1 MEVADLSQA
10 IRDQDI
16 DGVRRVLDSG
26 QFSLD
31 EYESGRL
38 PPVIECVS
46 SGGRDDEDDAK
57 RSEILRLLVQYGANV
72 DIRTQA
78 LREFFSGAVT
88 AVMVAAKRGLLNC
101 LEVLVESSAD
111 LSVTSPRGDTAI
123 MLAVRRGL
131 VDCVKYLAEQMSP
144 SMLNHRNRRGQTALM
159 LAASDIDINNILCL
173 HHLILAGADIDMEDR
188 NGKTALTK
196 LMGRSKL
203 TNSVKR
209 DAHTHL
215 NLAISIKSVAIVKLL
230 LQKNVD
236 IDTKTKT
243 GQTPLML
250 ALRYEFTDAVPL
262 LLDRGA
268 EVNVRTETGDT
279 PLTLALSNKFTEA
292 VPLLLDRGAEVN
304 VRTETEDTPLTLAL
318 SNKFTEAVPLL
329 LDRGAEVNVR
339 METEDTPLTLAVSC
353 NYTDIV
359 SLLLARG
366 AGTNENFFHP
376 TPLIIAAK
384 NNSPEIVSLLI
395 ENGADVNGVDPD
407 DTPLM
412 IAFKNNSPEVA
423 SLLIQNG
430 ADVNEIYLFSDTPLT
445 FALENNSPEVALL
458 LIQNGADVNRINYI
472 GETSLMI
479 AARNKSPEVASLLI
493 QNGADVNRINDI
505 GETSLMIAARKKS
518 PEVASLLIQN
528 GADVNEVGLFSDTPL
543 IFAVENYS
551 PEVALLPIQNG
562 ADVNGVNL
570 FGYTPLMMAAQNNS
584 PEVASFLI
592 QNGALVNGVDR
603 DGDTPL
609 MIAARNNSPEVASLL
624 IQNGADVSVS
634 NHVSQT
640 PYSTVTKLRSFETIA
655 AQMIEKGADIH
666 SVTFDGI
673 SPFITVLS
681 RTSDAALTIL
691 LEEWPDDVLSS
702 LLFFLRYKY
711 RYNRSLA
718 LTQEKSSNAK
728 QACYPSETLTR
739 CRQSRTAMRPT
750 LDGRVN
756 LRAVLSGYISVI
768 FSPLRNHRSTKA
780 MALLLHR
787 MTHVKSSSS
796 EFYSLLMLVLRK
808 RYKSLRALGLH
819 LDTSGKVKTVLDHGH
834 TRLVQVLRSKF
845 RSVKA
850 LTPLFTN
857 GFDRGVCLALQSGA
871 KINAVATCG
880 RTLLSRCID
889 GRMKTATDGNT
900 ILKLLRLGL
909 DPTLSRRDRSCLHM
923 MVDRGREDVVRAL
936 VVNGFPPLDLECDFY
951 IESPSGET
959 SQVLY
964 QPISPLAVAILN
976 LRSSVAVFLAKN
988 LFFTR
993 DDIVRLGRDPE
1004 IRQHLEYKLGL
1015 NESSKE
1021 YRQARQCMN
1030 ILNELSENPQSL
1042 QTLSLIAISS
1052 ALSQDLR
1059 RDRGKWICRPT
1070 FREKV
1075 GRLEIPS
1082 VFKRKLLHQP
1092 PSHRVRSHPWSD
1104 LPVKEKLCF
1113 PPQNCQDCRVV
1124 DGSMLRE
1131 DEQFSDDSP

>member
-26 QFSLD
+26 QFSLN

-38 PPVIECVS
+38 PSVIECVS

-72 DIRTQA
+72 NIRTPA
-78 LREFFSGAVT
+78 LREFFPGAGT
-88 AVMVAAKRGLLNC
+88 AVMVAAERGLLNC

-111 LSVTSPRGDTAI
+111 LSVTSPRGDTAL
-123 MLAVRRGL
+123 MLAVRHGL
-131 VDCVKYLAEQMSP
+131 VDCVKYLAEHMSP

-159 LAASDIDINNILCL
+159 LAASDIDRNNILCL

-209 DAHTHL
+209 DAHTPL
-215 NLAISIKSVAIVKLL
+215 NLAISINSVAIVKLL

-236 IDTKTKT
+236 INTKTTT
-243 GQTPLML
+243 GDTPLML
-250 ALRYEFTDAVPL
+250 ALRYEFTEAVPL

-268 EVNVRTETGDT
+268 KVNVRTKTGHT
-279 PLTLALSNKFTEA
+279 PLTLALSNKLTEA

-304 VRTETEDTPLTLAL
+304 VRT
-318 SNKFTEAVPLL
+318 KI
-329 LDRGAEVNVR
+329 G
-339 METEDTPLTLAVSC
+339 DTPLTLAVRC
-353 NYTDIV
+353 NYTEIV

-384 NNSPEIVSLLI
+384 NKSPEIVSLLI

-412 IAFKNNSPEVA
+412 MAAQNNSPEVA

-430 ADVNEIYLFSDTPLT
+430 ADVNGVNRIGETPLMIAARDNSPEVASLFIQNGADVNGVDRDDYT
-445 FALENNSPEVALL
+445 PLMIAAQNNSPEVASLLIQNGALVNGVDPNVTPLMIAVDNNSPEVVLL
-458 LIQNGADVNRINYI
+458 LIQNGADVNGVNCI
-472 GETSLMI
+472 GETPLMY
-479 AARNKSPEVASLLI
+479 ALYYNSPEVASLLI
-493 QNGADVNRINDI
+493 QNGADVNGVNRI
-505 GETSLMIAARKKS
+505 GE
-518 PEVASLLIQN
+518 
-528 GADVNEVGLFSDTPL
+528 
-543 IFAVENYS
+543 
-551 PEVALLPIQNG
+551 
-562 ADVNGVNL
+562 
-570 FGYTPLMMAAQNNS
+570 
-584 PEVASFLI
+584 
-592 QNGALVNGVDR
+592 
-603 DGDTPL
+603 TPL
-609 MIAARNNSPEVASLL
+609 MIALYYNSPEVASLL
-624 IQNGADVSVS
+624 IQNGADVSVW
-634 NHVSQT
+634 NQYSQT
-640 PYSTVTKLRSFETIA
+640 PYSTVTKLPSFETVA

-673 SPFITVLS
+673 CPFITVLGS
-681 RTSDAALTIL
+681 TSAAALTIL

-711 RYNRSLA
+711 RYTRSLA
-718 LTQEKSSNAK
+718 LTQEKSSNAN
-728 QACYPSETLTR
+728 QACYPSETLAR
-739 CRQSRTAMRPT
+739 RRQSRTAMRPT

-756 LRAVLSGYISVI
+756 LKAVISGYISVL

-845 RSVKA
+845 RSVTA

-857 GFDRGVCLALQSGA
+857 GIDRGVCLALQNGA

-889 GRMKTATDGNT
+889 GRMKTATKRNI

-909 DPTLSRRDRSCLHM
+909 DPTLSRQDQCCLHM

-936 VVNGFPPLDLECDFY
+936 VVNGFPPLDLECDIY

-959 SQVLY
+959 SQLLY

-1042 QTLSLIAISS
+1042 QTLSLIAVSS

-1082 VFKRKLLHQP
+1082 VLKRELLHQP

-1113 PPQNCQDCRVV
+1113 PPQNCQDCRVI
-1124 DGSMLRE
+1124 DESMLRE
-1131 DEQFSDDSP
+1131 DEKHTDDSSPTVSDVTQSYDDCSPIQSKDE